1 MFIEKKPILT
11 MDIYDFLVYEK
22 RNNLYEQDTNMEIFY
37 MILFQ
42 FKVFFVTLKENLIK
56 NRKLMKQII
65 YLFSS

>member
-1 MFIEKKPILT
+1 